1 LSWPRIT
8 DFDTREAAEIEE
20 RRRAERVE
28 IVGVVEGVEHL
39 GIDYLFDP
47 DMMSGAV
54 RNLTR
59 GCRQSDLEDYERFS
73 RSQEP
78 GVTATRIL
86 LMQLLKGA

>member
-1 LSWPRIT
+1 MSKLENEAERKLSWPRIT
-8 DFDTREAAEIEE
+8 DSDTREAAEIEE

-59 GCRQSDLEDYERFS
+59 GVGKVIWKIMSASLVLKN
-73 RSQEP
+73 P
-78 GVTATRIL
+78 G
-86 LMQLLKGA
+86 